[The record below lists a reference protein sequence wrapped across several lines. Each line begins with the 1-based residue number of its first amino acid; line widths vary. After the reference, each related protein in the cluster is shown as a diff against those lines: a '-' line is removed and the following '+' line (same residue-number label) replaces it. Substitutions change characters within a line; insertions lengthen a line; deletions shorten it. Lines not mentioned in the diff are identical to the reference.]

1 MKISF
6 TSREAYEIKPEIIN
20 IKIRAYLKL
29 RQYAI
34 TEICVNKIRFTD
46 KKESKNRPEY
56 CTRIGEGQIEIIPEK
71 DKTLLKLNYK
81 IKIDL
86 EYSVVIILI
95 AVALFWQQIIRY
107 FYLYFFYYIL
117 FIKSFRLNITSWTK

>member
-34 TEICVNKIRFTD
+34 TEIKSGLQTKKNQKTD
-46 KKESKNRPEY
+46 
-56 CTRIGEGQIEIIPEK
+56 
-71 DKTLLKLNYK
+71 LN
-81 IKIDL
+81 
-86 EYSVVIILI
+86 IILG
-95 AVALFWQQIIRY
+95 
-107 FYLYFFYYIL
+107 
-117 FIKSFRLNITSWTK
+117 

>member
-46 KKESKNRPEY
+46 KKE
-56 CTRIGEGQIEIIPEK
+56 
-71 DKTLLKLNYK
+71 
-81 IKIDL
+81 
-86 EYSVVIILI
+86 
-95 AVALFWQQIIRY
+95 
-107 FYLYFFYYIL
+107 
-117 FIKSFRLNITSWTK
+117 